1 MINHNF
7 WECHCNED
15 YIKPVE
21 INYCKNC
28 DAWQEECPKADKK
41 EAIRILK
48 ENKE

>member
-1 MINHNF
+1 MSKINNNY

-28 DAWQEECPKADKK
+28 DAWQEECPKADAK
-41 EAIRILK
+41 EVEELNGIH
-48 ENKE
+48 